1 MQNIPLILQTMNNK
15 AVQIALFVIFIAI
28 AGGGLYYGLSGSSS
42 ETNEERTAQTV
53 HILKYS
59 DYQCPACRDGHEMV
73 KQLVEEYGDKVDV
86 EYRHFPLSG
95 FQYSRGAAHAAE
107 AAREQGMFDEMSAMI
122 FDSQPEWSRGGA
134 EEMFAQFAEE
144 IGLDMDQYQVDKE
157 SDEIHERVESQREE
171 GIRRTVNATPTY
183 FMNGQ
188 KLQQSPRTYE
198 QMKSIV
204 ELYMYRSN

>member
-1 MQNIPLILQTMNNK
+1 MNSK
-15 AVQIALFVIFIAI
+15 TVQIALFVIFIVV
-28 AGGGLYYGLSGSSS
+28 AGGGLYFGLSGSSS

-59 DYQCPACRDGHEMV
+59 DYQCPACRDGYELI
-73 KQLVEEYGDKVDV
+73 KPLKEEFGDMVDV

-107 AAREQGMFDEMSAMI
+107 AAREQGMFDEMTALI
-122 FDSQPEWSRGGA
+122 FDNQAEWSRGGA
-134 EEMFAQFAEE
+134 EEMFDQFAEE
-144 IGLDMDQYQVDKE
+144 IGLDMDQYYEDKE
-157 SDEIHERVESQREE
+157 SEEIHARVESQREE

-188 KLQQSPRTYE
+188 KLQQNPRTYE